1 MIRKPCILDY
11 IILRD
16 GCYTDVDD
24 NSIPTPDPTSGLFVE
39 DLEGLSVENVASITP
54 EKLISATNTV
64 IEKLY
69 FAANV
74 VESRLRGIL
83 QARGLQLNTVNR
95 NYTACSVTE
104 DTYGAQPY
112 DKGVYIS
119 KNWLQSEMSS
129 IWVEA
134 VKFKAVNS
142 GNTTIR
148 VKNSNGDVL
157 FSKTISV
164 NAGVE
169 TQTPVRKYFRE
180 NVIIVTVD
188 STNIGLY
195 TYTCDGSTSCKPCA
209 SKNEYLSIQGWSGT
223 NVTEIGFLSVCLR
236 LDCTD
241 TDIICQFLDRDGVA
255 MSILYQLGVEI
266 AKEWASPNNRLNI
279 IKTHGEEWA
288 VTKSGDWESISI
300 EHLDNEIDSIMQL
313 MKADDFCYNCVG
325 RIISVPLLP

>member
-1 MIRKPCILDY
+1 MIKKPCILDY

-16 GCYTDVDD
+16 GCYTDSSG
-24 NSIPTPDPTSGLFVE
+24 NPIATPEPTSGLFVE
-39 DLEGLSVENVASITP
+39 DLEGLSVENVAQITP
-54 EKLISATNTV
+54 EKLTSATNTV

-95 NYTACSVTE
+95 NYTACEVTA

-112 DKGVYIS
+112 DKGLYIS
-119 KNWLQSEMSS
+119 KTWLGSPMSS

-134 VKFKAVNS
+134 VRFKAVNS
-142 GNTTIR
+142 GQTTIK
-148 VKNSNGDVL
+148 VKNTNGDVL
-157 FSKTISV
+157 FSKTLSA

-169 TQTPVRKYFRE
+169 VYTTVRKYFRE
-180 NVIIVTVD
+180 DVIIVTID
-188 STNIGLY
+188 STNISLY
-195 TYTCDGSTSCKPCA
+195 TYKCDSTTSCKPCA
-209 SKNEYLSIQGWSGT
+209 SKNEYLSVKGWSGT
-223 NVTEIGFLSVCLR
+223 SVTDIAFLSVCLR

-255 MSILYQLGVEI
+255 MALLYQLGVEI

-313 MKADDFCYNCVG
+313 MKADAFCYNCVG
-325 RIISVPLLP
+325 RIVSVPLLP